1 MINLARFARS
11 LKGKRVEGSFAV
23 SLKAKI
29 LLITSSSSLTATAS
43 NATTQKTCRPLTR
56 SLPPDDAVSP
66 LLLDAL
72 FVQNLPGSRQY
83 MTENFFNKQM
93 TRIVRTYAKQQT
105 PSIKWSDFTMFEF
118 SRNFDREYSFFLG
131 SKLLFY
137 L

>member
-1 MINLARFARS
+1 MANLARYARF

-23 SLKAKI
+23 SLKEKI

-72 FVQNLPGSRQY
+72 FVQNLPGSHQY
-83 MTENFFNKQM
+83 MTDFFFQQANDAYC
-93 TRIVRTYAKQQT
+93 TYVREATNAT
-105 PSIKWSDFTMFEF
+105 SIKWSDFTIV
-118 SRNFDREYSFFLG
+118 
-131 SKLLFY
+131 
-137 L
+137 

>member
-83 MTENFFNKQM
+83 MTEKNFQQANGAYCTYIRTRSNKRQVSNGQ
-93 TRIVRTYAKQQT
+93 ILQCLNF
-105 PSIKWSDFTMFEF
+105 PEF
-118 SRNFDREYSFFLG
+118 
-131 SKLLFY
+131 
-137 L
+137 

>member
-1 MINLARFARS
+1 MH
-11 LKGKRVEGSFAV
+11 
-23 SLKAKI
+23 
-29 LLITSSSSLTATAS
+29 
-43 NATTQKTCRPLTR
+43 TTQKTCRPLTR

-83 MTENFFNKQM
+83 MTDFFFSKQM

-105 PSIKWSDFTMFEF
+105 RQVSNGQILKCLNFPEF
-118 SRNFDREYSFFLG
+118 LTANTISLG